1 MTRPSSSTPPTWRGP
16 APGRL
21 GGLGGAGDGARRPV
35 AELDYAPLIVAPDK
49 IVCCGLNYR
58 THILEFTRE
67 LPSYPTLFAKYR
79 STLTGA
85 NDDIELPTV
94 TEAVDWEVELAVIIG
109 AQGRGIAE
117 ADAAA
122 AIAGYA
128 VLNDVSMRDYQ
139 NRTLQW
145 LQGKCFEATT
155 PLGPWLVTSDE
166 SPGPSRE
173 VVCEVDGEVKQ
184 KADTSDLLFGPE
196 HLVSYISD
204 IITLEPG
211 DVIATGTPA
220 ALASPGTLRRA
231 SSTAASWSPGS
242 KVSASAATSSRRP
255 ADPIGRSPSRALQ
268 TPRGEQPRTGFP
280 VRTRAEASR
289 SPSTISVATATRSS
303 SPTPTG
309 SAAAPT
315 ARWPGSWPRTVTCGP
330 STSGDRAS
338 RRRRRTWTST
348 GQAWPTTY
356 SPWSTRSAAGRS
368 T

>member
-1 MTRPSSSTPPTWRGP
+1 MKLATIRDGDRTEAVRIDGDEAVELDAADVGQVLRRDDW
-16 APGRL
+16 AAWA
-21 GGLGGAGDGARRPV
+21 GAGDGARRPV

-85 NDDIELPTV
+85 NDDIELPAV
-94 TEAVDWEVELAVIIG
+94 AEVVDWEVELAVIIG
-109 AQGRGIAE
+109 KRGRDIAG

-122 AIAGYA
+122 HIAGYA
-128 VLNDVSMRDYQ
+128 VLNDVSMREYQ

-196 HLVSYISD
+196 HLVSYLSD

-211 DVIATGTPA
+211 DVIATGTP
-220 ALASPGTLRRA
+220 SGV
-231 SSTAASWSPGS
+231 G
-242 KVSASAATSSRRP
+242 
-255 ADPIGRSPSRALQ
+255 IGRKPIRENVLHV
-268 TPRGEQPRTGFP
+268 GET
-280 VRTRAEASR
+280 VRVEIERVGELVNTVVEE
-289 SPSTISVATATRSS
+289 PE
-303 SPTPTG
+303 G
-309 SAAAPT
+309 YLAAP
-315 ARWPGSWPRTVTCGP
+315 
-330 STSGDRAS
+330 
-338 RRRRRTWTST
+338 
-348 GQAWPTTY
+348 
-356 SPWSTRSAAGRS
+356 AAG
-368 T
+368 

>member
-1 MTRPSSSTPPTWRGP
+1 MKLATIRDGDRTKAVRIDGDEAVELDAADVGEVLRRDDWP
-16 APGRL
+16 AWAA
-21 GGLGGAGDGARRPV
+21 AGDGARRPV

-85 NDDIELPTV
+85 NDDIELPSV

-109 AQGRGIAE
+109 KRGRAIAE
-117 ADAAA
+117 ADAATH
-122 AIAGYA
+122 IAGYA
-128 VLNDVSMRDYQ
+128 VLNDVSMREYQ

-173 VVCEVDGEVKQ
+173 VVCEVDGVVKQ

-211 DVIATGTPA
+211 DVIATGTPGGVGFA
-220 ALASPGTLRRA
+220 RDPQEGLVD
-231 SSTAASWSPGS
+231 GS
-242 KVSASAATSSRRP
+242 VMVTR
-255 ADPIGRSPSRALQ
+255 IEGL
-268 TPRGEQPRTGFP
+268 GECRNVFK
-280 VRTRAEASR
+280 
-289 SPSTISVATATRSS
+289 
-303 SPTPTG
+303 
-309 SAAAPT
+309 
-315 ARWPGSWPRTVTCGP
+315 
-330 STSGDRAS
+330 
-338 RRRRRTWTST
+338 
-348 GQAWPTTY
+348 
-356 SPWSTRSAAGRS
+356 AAG
-368 T
+368 